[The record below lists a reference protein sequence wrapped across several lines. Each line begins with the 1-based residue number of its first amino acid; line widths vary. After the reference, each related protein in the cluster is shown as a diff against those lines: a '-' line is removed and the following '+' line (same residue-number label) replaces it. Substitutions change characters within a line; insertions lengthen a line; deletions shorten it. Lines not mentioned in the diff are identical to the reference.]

1 MKLSTCLF
9 DTQVY
14 IAYAHNIAGAI
25 PGWLSSV
32 VLQELTVGANGR
44 DQLLS
49 YQRMLHEYQVR
60 GRLIVPD
67 GEAWY
72 MAGRTLNVYLS
83 DLSRADRQQRRRP
96 GLSHDKKQNLIRDVL
111 IAVSAK
117 RSGVTVISDNDDF
130 PAIQRHYTFSLLR
143 AKEFFA

>member
-1 MKLSTCLF
+1 MKFSTCLF

-14 IAYAHNIAGAI
+14 IAYNVELFKA
-25 PGWLSSV
+25 GWLSSV
-32 VLQELTVGANGR
+32 VLQELTVGASGKS
-44 DQLLS
+44 DLLTYRTMLRN
-49 YQRMLHEYQVR
+49 YQSR

-72 MAGRTLNVYLS
+72 LAGRTLNVYLS
-83 DLSRADRQQRRRP
+83 DLSRADQQQRRRP
-96 GLSHDKKQNLIRDVL
+96 SLSHDKKQNLIRDVL

-117 RSGVTVISDNDDF
+117 QHGVTVISDNEDF
-130 PAIQRHYTFSLLR
+130 PAIQRHYKFNFLR

>member
-1 MKLSTCLF
+1 MNLSNCLF

-14 IAYAHNIAGAI
+14 IAYDTGRFK
-25 PGWLSSV
+25 PGWLSAV
-32 VLQELTVGANGR
+32 VLQELTVGASGSKELKAHQTALR
-44 DQLLS
+44 D
-49 YQRMLHEYQVR
+49 YQSR

-67 GEAWY
+67 AEAWY
-72 MAGRTLNVYLS
+72 LAGRTLNVYLS
-83 DLSRADRQQRRRP
+83 DLSRADCQQRRRP
-96 GLSHDKKQNLIRDVL
+96 GLDHGKKQNLIRDVL

-130 PAIQRHYTFSLLR
+130 PTILRHYKFSLLR

>member
-1 MKLSTCLF
+1 MKLSACLF

-14 IAYAHNIAGAI
+14 IAYKIKGLE
-25 PGWLSSV
+25 PGWLSAV
-32 VLQELTVGANGR
+32 VLQELTVGANGKDDLQARQIMLR
-44 DQLLS
+44 D
-49 YQRMLHEYQVR
+49 YQSR

-72 MAGRTLNVYLS
+72 LAGRTLNVYLS
-83 DLSRADRQQRRRP
+83 DLSRADKQRRRP
-96 GLSHDKKQNLIRDVL
+96 SLEHGKKQNLIRDVL

-117 RSGVTVISDNDDF
+117 HHGVTVISDNEDF
-130 PAIQRHYTFSLLR
+130 TAIQRHYKFSFIR

>member
-1 MKLSTCLF
+1 MNLSTCLF

-14 IAYAHNIAGAI
+14 IAYDTEGLK
-25 PGWLSSV
+25 PGWLSAV
-32 VLQELTVGANGR
+32 VLQELTVGASGSKELKAHRTALR
-44 DQLLS
+44 D
-49 YQRMLHEYQVR
+49 YEAR

-72 MAGRTLNVYLS
+72 LAGRTLNVYLS
-83 DLSRADRQQRRRP
+83 DLSRADRQHRRRP
-96 GLSHDKKQNLIRDVL
+96 SLSHDKKQNLIRDVL

-117 RSGVTVISDNDDF
+117 HHGVTVISDNDDF
-130 PAIQRHYTFSLLR
+130 PAIQRHYRFNLLR